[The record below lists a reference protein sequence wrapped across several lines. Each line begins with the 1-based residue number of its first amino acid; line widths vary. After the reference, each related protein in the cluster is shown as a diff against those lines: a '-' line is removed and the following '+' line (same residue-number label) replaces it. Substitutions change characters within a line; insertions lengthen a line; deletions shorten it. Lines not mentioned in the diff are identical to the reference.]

1 MPVASRRRSVAVSVM
16 TLGNEREMP
25 AQPASPV
32 YWRWL
37 RGVLLARALA
47 GNGLVW
53 GVVGVALDL
62 DSQRPVGVEPL
73 DGLPGLQERL
83 ARVARVLSEDWLQKH
98 RIWLAG
104 RRVGCDRPAIQEL
117 DREAHARAADG
128 RGVGH
133 RRALEARGIRRVEE
147 IGNES
152 AEVGT

>member
-25 AQPASPV
+25 ARAASPV

-47 GNGLVW
+47 GDGLVW

-62 DSQRPVGVEPL
+62 DSERPVGVEPL
-73 DGLPGLQERL
+73 DGLPGGQELL
-83 ARVARVLSEDWLQKH
+83 ARVARVLSEDRLQKDGVG
-98 RIWLAG
+98 LAG
-104 RRVGCDRPAIQEL
+104 SRVRRDRCAIQEL
-117 DREAHARAADG
+117 DREADARAADG

-133 RRALEARGIRRVEE
+133 RRALEAREMRRV
-147 IGNES
+147 
-152 AEVGT
+152 